1 MYRHTFSFTLK
12 LTIELLQKLTTF
24 YVCNVKQKD
33 YRMDHS
39 TFHCC
44 YSEFVT
50 RNQQTYIN
58 KTFCRYF
65 ASLPCHITFKDMS
78 KFII

>member
-12 LTIELLQKLTTF
+12 LTTELLQKLTTF
-24 YVCNVKQKD
+24 HICNVKQKD

-44 YSEFVT
+44 YGEFVT
-50 RNQQTYIN
+50 RNQQT
-58 KTFCRYF
+58 
-65 ASLPCHITFKDMS
+65 
-78 KFII
+78 